1 MFLSERVADLL
12 RSCTSLASLDI
23 FGNPLGEQ
31 GSLALVLT
39 LTLPQAEF
47 EEDSDEEE
55 EGEGGGKESNAL
67 VVAGGGG
74 GGGIGI
80 GGGEEINEIPVTDFP
95 IKLIAIDEQAHFN
108 KSLEEMRLGGCAMG
122 PLV

>member
-1 MFLSERVADLL
+1 M
-12 RSCTSLASLDI
+12 
-23 FGNPLGEQ
+23 FGNPLGEH
-31 GSLALVLT
+31 GCLALVLT

-67 VVAGGGG
+67 VVAGGAAGGGG